1 MLTIP
6 AQDSKPRNV
15 KTMFTKQK
23 NNNQSNKKEKTTA
36 QTAGLETNLKVGINS
51 RIMLKKNLNN
61 YRKSAIVDSKKIVFC
76 HSLHYTSSDQ

>member
-6 AQDSKPRNV
+6 PQDSKPRNV

-51 RIMLKKNLNN
+51 RIMLKKIL
-61 YRKSAIVDSKKIVFC
+61 IMV
-76 HSLHYTSSDQ
+76 LMHYVMEHLEL